1 MNIEQKIKNDFTYN
15 AEFYR
20 VYCTSVIY
28 MNQFSAQKIK
38 FPNLGRSFYIT
49 ES

>member
-20 VYCTSVIY
+20 VYCTSVIWLH
-28 MNQFSAQKIK
+28 
-38 FPNLGRSFYIT
+38 P
-49 ES
+49 